1 MATNPRLLQAT
12 SERGWSCLID
22 HLKEHNRYC
31 RSCGYLLR
39 KLQQDACP
47 ECGRAFDP
55 DDLKTT
61 LRHPNWN
68 PWKIL
73 GSFHAGLVILI
84 GVVAS
89 AATVMSFLAFD
100 PLIYKLITFAMGIVM
115 VPLLIMTVIPRV
127 ETRFRT
133 RLIGLAS
140 IALLLSVA
148 FTDWPLRVSFAFHR
162 PGLEVHAEKFLAGE
176 TVTTPTT
183 FGLFTVIE
191 VKNHQGNVGY
201 QLTGGG
207 WGGTF
212 LVLKDPSNDFV
223 WINTNWEW
231 ALGGDWFHV
240 YQD

>member
-1 MATNPRLLQAT
+1 MAHQ
-12 SERGWSCLID
+12 ERQ
-22 HLKEHNRYC
+22 YC
-31 RSCGYLLR
+31 KYCGYLLR
-39 KLQQDACP
+39 GLEEDRCT
-47 ECGRAFDP
+47 ECSRPFDP
-55 DDLKTT
+55 ADSTTT

-73 GSFHAGLVILI
+73 GSVHTGFAILI
-84 GVVAS
+84 GLVAL
-89 AATVMSFLAFD
+89 AAMAMSFLSFD
-100 PLIYKLITFAMGIVM
+100 PLICKLITFAMSIFM
-115 VPLLIMTVIPRV
+115 LPLVIMTLIPRV

-140 IALLLSVA
+140 VALLLSVA

-162 PGLEVHAEKFLAGE
+162 PALEVHARKFLAGE

-191 VKNHQGNVGY
+191 VTYHQGNVGY
-201 QLTGGG
+201 QLTGGAG
-207 WGGTF
+207 GGTF
-212 LVLKDPSNDFV
+212 LVLKDPSNEFV

-231 ALGGDWFHV
+231 ALGADWFHV